1 MQQRIR
7 PVLGV
12 CPFRAICAWSY
23 NLAANVVKWE
33 LAGCCAGAWLGVCL
47 VFGISCLG
55 S

>member
-33 LAGCCAGAWLGVCL
+33 LASWLLCWCLVGCL